1 MKPRQPWAAALLGVY
16 FALVTLVLAQPG
28 LGEQEKAAALY
39 GPASESDRLFNP
51 FQEIDLCLKNDGCT
65 DPSLP
70 FCVKQG
76 LVRRCVQCRWVLCVI
91 CDILSAIQWNSIFR
105 ITES

>member
-1 MKPRQPWAAALLGVY
+1 MCICENQEFTCRIFLSKFTKGKIVMMPHRPWAAALL
-16 FALVTLVLAQPG
+16 ALVTLAAAQSTG
-28 LGEQEKAAALY
+28 AREQERGATLY
-39 GPASESDRLFNP
+39 APQSETDRLFKP

-76 LVRRCVQCRWVLCVI
+76 LVRRCVQCR
-91 CDILSAIQWNSIFR
+91 
-105 ITES
+105 